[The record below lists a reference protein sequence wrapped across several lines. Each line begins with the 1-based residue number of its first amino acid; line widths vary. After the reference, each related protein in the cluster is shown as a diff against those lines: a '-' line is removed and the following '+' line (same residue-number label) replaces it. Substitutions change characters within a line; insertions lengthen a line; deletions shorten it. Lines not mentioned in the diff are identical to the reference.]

1 MADNLSKGKFA
12 EAFQEASNFSPSP
25 SYIPRTLVAWL
36 ENPVKTRLLGQAM
49 VEEMSDYTEV
59 LRWGIEE
66 RVAVNA
72 LVVRGKR
79 KSCDT

>member
-1 MADNLSKGKFA
+1 MS
-12 EAFQEASNFSPSP
+12 SV
-25 SYIPRTLVAWL
+25 SYAQLHAKKCE